1 MILIKKIIIRRSLMS
16 YHVLAFYSIT
26 PIKDPQ
32 KLVLDHQKLLKN
44 LDVTCRIYISE
55 GGING
60 QMSLSP
66 LSSIIYQDWLKQNPL
81 FKDID
86 FKTHYHHEHAFPRK
100 QIKYR
105 KQLVA
110 LDSPVDFSKRG
121 EHISPQQWSRMLE
134 TKDENTLVIDVRN
147 RYESKVGYFEG
158 AELPQVDT
166 TREFLTY
173 THQLKQRVDPENVK
187 VYMCCTGGIRCEL
200 YSAYMAQ
207 EGFKN
212 IHQLDGGII
221 KYGLEEGNKHFKG
234 KLFVFDD
241 RMVVPIS
248 SDPVETVGA
257 CQFCQTPADTYYNC
271 ANIDCNHLFVSCS
284 ECIVDQKCA
293 CSQSCFDAPRL
304 RPFDISLGSK
314 PFRKKHHYNES
325 LVNA

>member
-1 MILIKKIIIRRSLMS
+1 MT
-16 YHVLAFYSIT
+16 YHILAFYHIVKVEN
-26 PIKDPQ
+26 PLE
-32 KLVLDHQKLLKN
+32 LVEQHKQLIDA
-44 LDVTCRIYISE
+44 LDVTCRLYISE
-55 GGING
+55 DGING
-60 QMSLSP
+60 QMSASP
-66 LSSIIYQDWLKQNPL
+66 AASIIYQEWLTSIPVFANL
-81 FKDID
+81 EFKI
-86 FKTHYHHEHAFPRK
+86 HYHTEHAFPRK

-121 EHISPQQWSRMLE
+121 QHVSAAEWKHMLE

-166 TREFLTY
+166 TREFLEY
-173 THQLKQRVDPENVK
+173 TRELKQKVDPEKIK

-212 IHQLDGGII
+212 INQLDGGII
-221 KYGLEEGNKHFKG
+221 KYGFEEGNAHWKG

-248 SDPVETVGA
+248 EDPTETIGV
-257 CQFCQTPADTYYNC
+257 CQFCNCSSDSYYNC
-271 ANIDCNHLFVSCS
+271 ANTDCNNLFLSCPS
-284 ECIVDQKCA
+284 CIEKELGA
-293 CSQSCFDAPRL
+293 CSCGCKNAPRL
-304 RPFDISLGSK
+304 RPFDKNQGSK
-314 PFRKKHHYNES
+314 PFRKKHHYRQAFVAANC
-325 LVNA
+325 